1 MARSYRMTPARKAA
15 LKKAQIASARKRK
28 GTGRGRVSAKSRLR
42 AAGAQGK
49 GLKKRSKPK
58 STANRRRLRRGAA
71 LVGAVG
77 AVAGAGYVYKNREK
91 LIISKLAEAQ
101 AIGAARRRAKASG
114 RKLSKAEVRRVRL
127 KERQDHASRST
138 YRVREYL
145 NARKS
150 ARQGYR
156 QLGASS
162 LRPDRANSLD
172 KVINRIVGPN
182 TITPEE
188 AARNFVAY
196 RRDVYSRAT
205 QRLNRMKGKK
215 RGFSY
220 DSGRRLKVDAKGKVK
235 RLWI

>member
-28 GTGRGRVSAKSRLR
+28 GKGRGRVSAKSRLR

-91 LIISKLAEAQ
+91 LIISKVAEYGAVRNAQ
-101 AIGAARRRAKASG
+101 RRAG
-114 RKLSKAEVRRVRL
+114 RKLTKNEIRSVRL

-138 YRVREYL
+138 YRVREYR
-145 NARKS
+145 NARK
-150 ARQGYR
+150 AAQMGYR
-156 QLGASS
+156 QLGVSS

-172 KVINRIVGPN
+172 KVLNRISGPG
-182 TITPEE
+182 TMSPAEGRYT
-188 AARNFVAY
+188 FMAY
-196 RRDVYSRAT
+196 RRDVYSRAV

-215 RGFSY
+215 RGFNY
-220 DSGRRLKVDAKGKVK
+220 DSGKRLRVDEKGKVT
-235 RLWI
+235 RAWV